1 LSALIIGETIVYAAE
16 AGMPQLDPRYWFSQ
30 AFWLLIT
37 FTVLYI
43 LVSKLFIPKIKNNI
57 DDRERKIKDDLEKAN
72 SSKQSSEIKEREY
85 TELIL
90 NSKKEVAKMMHESKK
105 RLEKDMQQKKLS
117 IEKQINDEIDKTK
130 NEIMLLKRNS
140 IPSIEK
146 ISEEITSKLIQ
157 EITGDNLNQSS
168 IRAIVS
174 DVTKKKLGKSLS

>member
-1 LSALIIGETIVYAAE
+1 MRSICLILSALIIGETIVYAAE

-37 FTVLYI
+37 FPVLYI

-130 NEIMLLKRNS
+130 NEIMLLKR
-140 IPSIEK
+140 K
-146 ISEEITSKLIQ
+146 
-157 EITGDNLNQSS
+157 
-168 IRAIVS
+168 
-174 DVTKKKLGKSLS
+174 

>member
-1 LSALIIGETIVYAAE
+1 
-16 AGMPQLDPRYWFSQ
+16 
-30 AFWLLIT
+30 
-37 FTVLYI
+37 
-43 LVSKLFIPKIKNNI
+43 
-57 DDRERKIKDDLEKAN
+57 
-72 SSKQSSEIKEREY
+72 
-85 TELIL
+85 
-90 NSKKEVAKMMHESKK
+90 MMHESKK

>member
-1 LSALIIGETIVYAAE
+1 
-16 AGMPQLDPRYWFSQ
+16 
-30 AFWLLIT
+30 
-37 FTVLYI
+37 
-43 LVSKLFIPKIKNNI
+43 
-57 DDRERKIKDDLEKAN
+57 
-72 SSKQSSEIKEREY
+72 
-85 TELIL
+85 
-90 NSKKEVAKMMHESKK
+90 MHESKK